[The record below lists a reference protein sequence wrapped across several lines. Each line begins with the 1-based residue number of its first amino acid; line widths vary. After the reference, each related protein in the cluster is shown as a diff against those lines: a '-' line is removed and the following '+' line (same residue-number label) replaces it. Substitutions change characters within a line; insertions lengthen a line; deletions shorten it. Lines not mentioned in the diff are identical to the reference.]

1 MLLMSKWLVIALS
14 CIWLVVDLSKILE
27 SLSASINDRGS
38 TTLMFKNR
46 NSPKSEP
53 SSPPRSPNSVASFRT
68 TNTPNSMTSPSKCK
82 SEISFSKQMANR
94 SQSIFSSSGTG
105 LSQNMATILAMAT
118 MKEKLNSN
126 NAAGAEIK
134 PSVTITPSRL
144 SPSLSSENGNSMN
157 SSKCKPIHQIFT
169 TA

>member
-1 MLLMSKWLVIALS
+1 MAVDFFVFQSSQNINIFVELLLLY
-14 CIWLVVDLSKILE
+14 
-27 SLSASINDRGS
+27 
-38 TTLMFKNR
+38 
-46 NSPKSEP
+46 
-53 SSPPRSPNSVASFRT
+53 
-68 TNTPNSMTSPSKCK
+68 NTPPNNVHV
-82 SEISFSKQMANR
+82 FLLQ
-94 SQSIFSSSGTG
+94 TG

-157 SSKCKPIHQIFT
+157 SSKCKSIHQIFT